1 MKQFYP
7 AGKAES
13 FSNEVFKIFDR
24 DHSGKLQLKFFQYW
38 LKNCNSFALISQ
50 GNIDFVEFLVA
61 VNTTTSTDI
70 HLKLKLAFDLYDVN
84 DNG

>member
-24 DHSGKLQLKFFQYW
+24 DHSGKSKMKFIQY
-38 LKNCNSFALISQ
+38 
-50 GNIDFVEFLVA
+50 
-61 VNTTTSTDI
+61 
-70 HLKLKLAFDLYDVN
+70 
-84 DNG
+84 